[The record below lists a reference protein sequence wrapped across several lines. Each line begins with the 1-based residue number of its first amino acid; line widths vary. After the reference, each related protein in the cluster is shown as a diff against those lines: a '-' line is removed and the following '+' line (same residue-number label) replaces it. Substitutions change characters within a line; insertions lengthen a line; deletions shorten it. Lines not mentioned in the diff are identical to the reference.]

1 MTEEETGECIITLPL
16 DEIIPYDRNPR
27 LNDEA
32 VQFVYNSIKAFG
44 YISEITVN

>member
-1 MTEEETGECIITLPL
+1 MPEEDNECHTTLPL
-16 DEIIPYDRNPR
+16 DKIIPYDRNPR

-44 YISEITVN
+44 YVSEITVN